1 MWMFCTR
8 LKMYKAASR
17 DFNFF
22 KRVAYL
28 CQPQVEHKLANER
41 VQARPKIGGGGGD
54 EYGADRPN
62 VSDPP
67 P

>member
-22 KRVAYL
+22 KRD
-28 CQPQVEHKLANER
+28 QSETK
-41 VQARPKIGGGGGD
+41 ARPSGGGD
-54 EYGADRPN
+54 GDVYGADRPN
-62 VSDPP
+62 ASDPP